1 METEMAEF
9 NRQLEGTEDAEMQ
22 AMLISLLE
30 IKSNKLRLFHENQ
43 GTLREQEALKRGTKQ
58 T

>member
-9 NRQLEGTEDAEMQ
+9 NRQLEGTEDAKMQ
-22 AMLISLLE
+22 AMLMSLLE
-30 IKSNKLRLFHENQ
+30 IKSNKLCLFHENQ
-43 GTLREQEALKRGTKQ
+43 GMLGQQEALKLGIKQ

>member
-1 METEMAEF
+1 MAEF